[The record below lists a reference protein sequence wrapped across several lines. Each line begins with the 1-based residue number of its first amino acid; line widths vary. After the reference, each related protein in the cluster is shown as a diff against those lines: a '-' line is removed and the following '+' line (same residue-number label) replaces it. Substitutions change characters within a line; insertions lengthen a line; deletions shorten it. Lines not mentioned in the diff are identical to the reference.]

1 MMSNLVTNIIAALEL
16 IVICWVVYEIIKER
30 G

>member
-1 MMSNLVTNIIAALEL
+1 MSNLVTGIVTALEL
-16 IVICWVVYEIIKER
+16 IAICWIVYEIIKER

>member
-1 MMSNLVTNIIAALEL
+1 MMSNLVTNIIAVLEL
-16 IVICWVVYEIIKER
+16 IAICWVVHEIIKER

>member
-1 MMSNLVTNIIAALEL
+1 MMSNLVTGIVTALEL
-16 IVICWVVYEIIKER
+16 IAICWIVYKIIKER

>member
-1 MMSNLVTNIIAALEL
+1 MMSNLVTGIITALEL
-16 IVICWVVYEIIKER
+16 IAICWVVYEIIKER

>member
-1 MMSNLVTNIIAALEL
+1 MSNLITGIVTTLEL
-16 IVICWVVYEIIKER
+16 IAICWVVYEIIRER

>member
-1 MMSNLVTNIIAALEL
+1 MMSNLVTGIVTTLEL
-16 IVICWVVYEIIKER
+16 IAICWVVYEIIKER

>member
-1 MMSNLVTNIIAALEL
+1 MSNLVTGIVTTLEL
-16 IVICWVVYEIIKER
+16 IAICWVVYEIIKER

>member
-1 MMSNLVTNIIAALEL
+1 MVSNLVTGIIAALEL
-16 IVICWVVYEIIKER
+16 IAICWVVYEIIKER

>member
-1 MMSNLVTNIIAALEL
+1 MSNLVTGIVTALEL
-16 IVICWVVYEIIKER
+16 IAICWVVYEIIKER

>member
-1 MMSNLVTNIIAALEL
+1 MMSNLVTSILTALEL
-16 IVICWVVYEIIKER
+16 IAICWVVYEIIKER